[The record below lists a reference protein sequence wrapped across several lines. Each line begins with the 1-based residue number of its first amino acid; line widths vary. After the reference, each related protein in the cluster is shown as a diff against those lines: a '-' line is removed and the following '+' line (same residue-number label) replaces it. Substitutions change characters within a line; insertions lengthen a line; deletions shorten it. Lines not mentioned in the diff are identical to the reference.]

1 MTASEV
7 APSRSRENTACDGL
21 VANHPSGGMRV
32 ALCAPGEIWGGVEQF
47 VDSLS
52 RYFIRIG
59 VQVVVIVL
67 FDGPLKVKLE
77 AAGVPVYVVRS
88 RRYDWR
94 VVSEIVRVLR
104 QQKVD
109 ILHTHGYKATI
120 VGAFAAYWAGA
131 RLIRTEHGRVEPGV
145 GAKHF
150 RLRVNNAMEALVSR
164 HAAAAVAFVSK
175 DVQSGSRSAGPR
187 ALQQVV
193 YNGLEPL
200 NLSGVRE
207 PLEGLD
213 EDPQWFNIGIVG
225 RLVEV
230 KGHVHLLEALR
241 RIKHASK
248 LRVYVFGEGPLEAA
262 YRRLCEEHGLT
273 SIVRFM
279 GFRADVQDYLRRLD
293 LLVMPSLHEGLP
305 FTLLEAMFQKVP
317 VVASRVGGLAEVIE
331 HDVTGLLVER
341 SDHISLAAAIE
352 RLYSDAALRH
362 RLTENAHRVVCERF
376 LVDNM
381 AIEYPRPLPTSGQLG
396 NAANNSHASARPRQA

>member
-1 MTASEV
+1 MTASGV
-7 APSRSRENTACDGL
+7 ALSRSRENTACDGL
-21 VANHPSGGMRV
+21 AVNHPSASIRV

-52 RYFIRIG
+52 RYLIGIG

-67 FDGPLKVKLE
+67 FDGPLKLKLE

-88 RRYDWR
+88 RRYDLR
-94 VVSEIVRVLR
+94 VVSEIVSVLR

-120 VGAFAAYWAGA
+120 VGALAAYWAGA
-131 RLIRTEHGRVEPGV
+131 RLIRTEHGRLEPGV
-145 GAKHF
+145 GGAHL
-150 RLRVNNAMEALVSR
+150 RLRINNAMEALVSR
-164 HAAAAVAFVSK
+164 HAASAVAYVSK

-200 NLSGVRE
+200 NLSAARE
-207 PLEGLD
+207 PLEGFD

-230 KGHVHLLEALR
+230 KGHVHLLDALR

-248 LRVYVFGEGPLEAA
+248 LRVYVFGEGPLEAR
-262 YRRLCEEHGLT
+262 YRRLCVEHGLT

-341 SDHISLAAAIE
+341 SDPISLAAAIE
-352 RLYSDAALRH
+352 RLYSDSALRH

-381 AIEYPRPLPTSGQLG
+381 AIEYLDLYRRAV
-396 NAANNSHASARPRQA
+396 N